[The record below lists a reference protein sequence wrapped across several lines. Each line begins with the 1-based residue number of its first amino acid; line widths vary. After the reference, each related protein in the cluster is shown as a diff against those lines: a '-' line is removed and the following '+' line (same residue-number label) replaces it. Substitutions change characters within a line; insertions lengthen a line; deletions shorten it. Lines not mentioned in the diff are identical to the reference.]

1 MKSSQLYSEV
11 QVNSEVLGASSYRMV
26 QMLMEKC
33 VKQIKEAKKAIANKN
48 IRQKHKAI
56 TNASDIVSY
65 LRMCLNFRD
74 ERTHAIADQL
84 NSLYEFMV
92 KNLLQATLHDDEI
105 YLDQAETVLQN
116 IKEGWDGIAE
126 SK

>member
-1 MKSSQLYSEV
+1 
-11 QVNSEVLGASSYRMV
+11 
-26 QMLMEKC
+26 
-33 VKQIKEAKKAIANKN
+33 
-48 IRQKHKAI
+48 
-56 TNASDIVSY
+56 
-65 LRMCLNFRD
+65 MCLNFRD